1 MTTPRR
7 LALSALCVLLSA
19 AVWPLASRAF
29 ANAQIG
35 DPVENAELPTLDG
48 GKAQLLSKKAL
59 ANVFVFFRPG
69 QDHSLTTLKW
79 MAECEREFAGK
90 PVHWAAVVSSTWE
103 AEDVRAF
110 VREAGVKMPVLVDEG
125 DKLYGALGVR
135 LHPVIGVTD
144 DQFALFA
151 FEPFHKIN
159 YCDRVRG
166 KIRYLLHEIDLA
178 ELDLADN
185 PARALFP
192 NEIKGAVTKRH
203 VRMGEALLRTKQYG
217 KALDEAKQILEKEPA
232 YAPAHVLLG
241 QALAAQGHCDDAARA
256 YDAALKLDPQNAAA
270 AAGKRACAAR

>member
-1 MTTPRR
+1 MTSPRR
-7 LALSALCVLLSA
+7 PLALYALLAA
-19 AVWPLASRAF
+19 AVWPLAGRAF

-59 ANVFVFFRPG
+59 ANVFIFFRPG

-79 MAECEREFAGK
+79 MAACEREFAGK
-90 PVHWAAVVSSTWE
+90 PVHWAAIVSSTWGA
-103 AEDVRAF
+103 AEVRAF
-110 VREAGVKMPVLVDEG
+110 VRDSGVQMPVLVDQG
-125 DKLYGALGVR
+125 DELYGKLGVR
-135 LHPVIGVTD
+135 LHPVIGVAD

-178 ELDLADN
+178 ELDVADN
-185 PARALFP
+185 PPRALFP

-217 KALDEAKQILEKEPA
+217 KAAQEAQAILEKDPA

-241 QALAAQGHCDDAARA
+241 NVLAAQGHCGDAARS
-256 YDAALKLDPQNAAA
+256 YEAALKLDPENAAA
-270 AAGKRACAAR
+270 AAGKRSCAAP

>member
-7 LALSALCVLLSA
+7 LALSALCALLSA

-35 DPVENAELPTLDG
+35 DPVENAELPTLEG

-79 MAECEREFAGK
+79 MAECEKEFAGK
-90 PVHWAAVVSSTWE
+90 PVHWAAIVSSTWNTD
-103 AEDVRAF
+103 DVRAF
-110 VREAGVKMPVLVDEG
+110 VREAGVQMPVLVDEG
-125 DKLYGALGVR
+125 DQLYGKLGVR
-135 LHPVIGVTD
+135 LHPVIGVAD

-178 ELDLADN
+178 ELDRADN
-185 PARALFP
+185 PPRALFP
-192 NEIKGAVTKRH
+192 NEIKGAVTMRH
-203 VRMGEALLRTKQYG
+203 VHMGEALLRTKQYG
-217 KALDEAKQILEKEPA
+217 KAADEARQVLEKEPA
-232 YAPAHVLLG
+232 NAPAHVLLG
-241 QALAAQGHCDDAARA
+241 NALAAQGKCADAARSF
-256 YDAALKLDPQNAAA
+256 DAVLKVDPANAAA
-270 AAGKRACAAR
+270 SAGKRSCARR